1 MHFNNLIYEKL
12 NMINNPIPTIIIAGP
27 TASGK
32 TKLSINLARKLN
44 GEIINADAMQIF
56 EGFEI
61 LKAMPTKEEKCGIEH
76 HLFGFVSIKEKY
88 SVAKWLHD
96 ANAKIIEVNNRNKV
110 PIFVGGSG
118 MYLNAATKGLS
129 IIPSISLQTRMKA
142 TDLYERKGFDYI
154 YKKLIAHDT
163 EGGLKININDR
174 QRLIRAYEVFL
185 ETGKPIWWWQSRPN
199 LKPIIN
205 SSLKILIS
213 PSKEKLYPK
222 INERVDRMVN
232 DGLLLE
238 VKNVFANNL
247 SPDLQSFKAIGIN
260 YFFDFLKGET
270 SLEEAINKTKQESR
284 RYAKRQM
291 TWFKNSFIS
300 DLLHSNLYRD
310 NDELV
315 ENAIK
320 AFNLLSNRKC

>member
-1 MHFNNLIYEKL
+1 
-12 NMINNPIPTIIIAGP
+12 MINSPIPTIIIAGP

-32 TKLSINLARKLN
+32 TKLSINLAKKIN
-44 GEIINADAMQIF
+44 GEIINADSMQIF

-61 LKAMPTKEEKCGIEH
+61 LKAMPTKEERCEIEH
-76 HLFGFVSIKEKY
+76 HLFGFVPIKGKY
-88 SVAKWLHD
+88 SVARWLND
-96 ANAKIIEVNNRNKV
+96 ANTKIIEVQNRNKV

-129 IIPSISLQTRMKA
+129 TIPSISPQTRMKV
-142 TDLYERKGFDYI
+142 TDLYQTKGFDYI
-154 YKKLIAHDT
+154 YKILTALDN

-174 QRLIRAYEVFL
+174 QRLIRAYEVYL
-185 ETGKPIWWWQSRPN
+185 ETGKSIWWWQSRPN

-205 SSLKILIS
+205 SSLKILIL
-213 PSKEKLYPK
+213 PPKDKLYPK
-222 INERVDRMVN
+222 INERVDKMVN

-238 VKNVFANNL
+238 VKNVFSNNL
-247 SPDLQSFKAIGIN
+247 STDLQSLKAIGIN
-260 YFFDFLKGET
+260 YFFDCLKGKT
-270 SLEEAINKTKQESR
+270 SLEEAIKKTKQESR

-300 DLLHSNLYRD
+300 DLLHSDLYID

-315 ENAIK
+315 DTAIK
-320 AFNLLSNRKC
+320 AFNLLYNKKC

>member
-1 MHFNNLIYEKL
+1 
-12 NMINNPIPTIIIAGP
+12 MINSPIPTIIIAGP

-32 TKLSINLARKLN
+32 TKLSINLAKKVN
-44 GEIINADAMQIF
+44 GEIINADSMQIF

-61 LKAMPTKEEKCGIEH
+61 LKAMPTKEERCKIEH
-76 HLFGFVSIKEKY
+76 HLFGFVPIKGKY
-88 SVAKWLHD
+88 SVARWLND
-96 ANAKIIEVNNRNKV
+96 ANTKIIEVQNRNKV

-129 IIPSISLQTRMKA
+129 TIPSISPQTRMKV
-142 TDLYERKGFDYI
+142 TDLYQRKGFDYI
-154 YKKLIAHDT
+154 YKTLTALDN

-174 QRLIRAYEVFL
+174 QRLIRAYEVYL
-185 ETGKPIWWWQSRPN
+185 ETGKSIWWWQSRPN

-205 SSLKILIS
+205 SSLKILIL
-213 PSKEKLYPK
+213 PPKDKLYPK
-222 INERVDRMVN
+222 INERVDKMVK

-238 VKNVFANNL
+238 AKNVFSNNL
-247 SPDLQSFKAIGIN
+247 SSDLQSLKAIGIN
-260 YFFDFLKGET
+260 YFFDCLKGKT
-270 SLEEAINKTKQESR
+270 SLEEAIKKTKQESR

-300 DLLHSNLYRD
+300 DLLHTDLYID

-315 ENAIK
+315 DTAIK
-320 AFNLLSNRKC
+320 AFNLLYNKKC

>member
-1 MHFNNLIYEKL
+1 
-12 NMINNPIPTIIIAGP
+12 MINSPISTIIIAGP

-32 TKLSINLARKLN
+32 TKLSINLAKKIN
-44 GEIINADAMQIF
+44 GEIINADAIQIF

-61 LKAMPTKEEKCGIEH
+61 LKAMPTKEERCGIEH
-76 HLFGFVSIKEKY
+76 HLFGFVPIQGKY
-88 SVAKWLHD
+88 SVAKWLND
-96 ANAKIIEVNNRNKV
+96 ANMKIIEIHNKNKV

-129 IIPSISLQTRMKA
+129 IIPSISSQARMKA
-142 TDLYERKGFDYI
+142 TDLYERKGFDYL
-154 YKKLIAHDT
+154 YKKLIALD
-163 EGGLKININDR
+163 GKGSLKIEINDR

-205 SSLKILIS
+205 SSLKILIL
-213 PSKEKLYPK
+213 PSKDKLYPM
-222 INERVDRMVN
+222 INERVDKMVN
-232 DGLLLE
+232 DGLLPE

-247 SPDLQSFKAIGIN
+247 SPDLQSFKAIGVN
-260 YFFDFLKGET
+260 YFFDFLNGKT

-300 DLLHSNLYRD
+300 DLLHTNLYRD

-315 ENAIK
+315 DNTIK
-320 AFNLLSNRKC
+320 AFNLLSNKKC